1 MSRSETDSI
10 FSRETVSESRQLLL
24 VGAAFLFT
32 VLPTQLDFLA
42 NWLGLTALTGNQ
54 WLIALGLAL
63 ALVLV
68 DELVKLVMRRRI
80 QPVESPPTVQPA
92 MAA

>member
-1 MSRSETDSI
+1 MSRSETESV
-10 FSRETVSESRQLLL
+10 FSRETVSESQQLLL

-42 NWLGLTALTGNQ
+42 RWLGLTSLTGNQ

-68 DELVKLVMRRRI
+68 DELIKLIMRRQIR
-80 QPVESPPTVQPA
+80 PVESPPAVRPA
-92 MAA
+92 IAV